1 MQGDCRIFARVLLSG
16 SLQCLL
22 EDSTMQDHFPDSSKN
37 IIYSR
42 MRNAAAQ
49 HEGAVPAVSF
59 KMRLAHVENYYE
71 LQLMRVKLS
80 HFPPGMITLIPASRW
95 LFENYHRLYLNLKAF
110 QAKGGAA
117 NFDGLPVVR
126 RGPHKGYPRVYL
138 IAREIILGSNMH
150 LNEDSVIDLL
160 NEYQSVQILTTAELS
175 MLPDALSFCLLDRI
189 IEESKRIIP
198 AIKTKVKANDLI
210 NKISPLL
217 IKNDVQALSLLKT
230 KISKKDVRNH
240 TFTSHLI
247 YRLKGLSVNRTDI
260 ADFLSGITG
269 VGKAAGPGLL
279 LEITE
284 KERLF
289 ESETESIISALIDSL
304 EEVSDIETDRYF
316 SRVSVLESMLGEDPA
331 GVYLKMDGPTR
342 ARYRRAAVKVATRC
356 HVGEREVAK
365 AVLILCGTQAG
376 NELIANARHVG
387 AYLLGNGRPYL
398 REILSGKP
406 ASRRGIREI
415 FRAASRV
422 SYFVF
427 IILLTLGLIPLLMWF
442 AGINILDLTPRH
454 IVFML
459 SMLIPSS
466 GIAVFLVNSI
476 YTRLVE
482 PRVTLAMDYEKEI
495 PDSCRTFVVMPVM
508 LTSSSG
514 ARNTV
519 AMLERHY
526 LANRK
531 NNLFFAL
538 LVDFCDSK
546 TQTQRKDEEILLA
559 AQKEIMD
566 LNRRYPAKMPLFS
579 LLYREREWNPVQQC
593 WMGWERKRGKLE
605 GFNALLVGEP
615 DSRYRIPVGDPK
627 IFPSVKYV
635 ITLDAD
641 TELPQESAAKLI
653 GVIEHPLNQPILDPI
668 QSRVMSGYVIVQS
681 EIGNRIPAP
690 SAGLFQVMMSGQA
703 GFDPYSSIVSD
714 VYQDTFNE
722 GIYAGK
728 GIYHLRAFHRL
739 LNRQIPENSVLS
751 HDLLEGS
758 LTRCAFASGIKLV
771 DKVPTC
777 IEAYLKREHRWIRG
791 DWQLLPYLRNT
802 NRINLLSKWKI
813 LDNLRRSLMHPA
825 QLILILCNIFLVPE
839 VPWIWLLFL
848 FFELAVNLLNTLIGP
863 VIAKAKHF
871 FSRIAYLILFQ
882 NLFDIT
888 VQAFYRFILM
898 PVRAYFSMDAI
909 LRTLYR
915 LFISRK
921 KLLEWQT
928 AESVEKNARHTLAG
942 YFGLMWQTYIPAVA
956 LLYGITLPTGLPV
969 KVIFAFLA
977 GIFILSPFIA
987 ALSEKQIPREIKH
1000 VSSKAQIAQ
1009 IRRLAVRIWRYFVD
1023 FSDKEHNWL
1032 CPDHMQEVPGP
1043 KAANRTSPTNIGL
1056 QLLAT
1061 QSARDLGY
1069 LGLIDFV
1076 DSCERVLGV
1085 VRKLPVWNGHLF
1097 NWYDTETLHVIEPH
1111 YVSTVDSGNFLSH
1124 LLTLKAGLKSLIK
1137 QPVFG
1142 KSMLQGFADL
1152 LQADEES
1159 QEALAELE
1167 SIKEIKKKKKVKV
1180 TAPLSEKDNM
1190 IAYLRSCEQQGLP
1203 QDEQIKVLFLCIDA
1217 LLPDLNT
1224 GKGIANFCA
1233 GMQKD
1238 RDLLASGVLQNLLK
1252 SPEELAVEGIT
1263 SSVLLINRIEKMV
1276 SDISRMVKM
1285 ADFKPLFDNRKK
1297 LFYIGYHVSMQKPDR
1312 GHYDLLASEARLSS
1326 FLAIAKGD
1334 VTKRHWLC
1342 LGRPM
1347 TLVRGTPAFVSWSG
1361 SMFEY
1366 LMPNLVMRTPP
1377 GSVMDHSCRA
1387 AVASQIKYGK
1397 KMRFPWG
1404 ISESQ
1409 YYIFDN
1415 NANYQYGPF
1424 GVGRMRL
1431 QPSLKPTKVVAPYA
1445 TLLALGTAPRKALK
1459 NVQALYA
1466 SGAGGKYGLHEALD
1480 FNRPDTVTM
1489 KSFLVVKSYMTHHLG
1504 MSLSAINNLISG
1516 NILQDRFHSE
1526 PMIRA
1531 NEVLLEERF
1540 ATPMV
1545 TIASIG
1551 YSIDVESHEL
1561 ELEEIETRICS
1572 TVNTPFP
1579 YAHIL
1584 SNGHYQLMMTSKGDG
1599 FSACDHV
1606 MINRWRPDQQS
1617 GGSGSFIYIRETGT
1631 GQLWSSAYLPV
1642 MIRPDSYRAIFSHD
1656 KIEYERKDGTISTHT
1671 EITLSPVD
1679 QLEIRKVTLANHGQ
1693 KTVNIELTSYIEPV
1707 IDEWMADVSHPAYS
1721 KLFVETSYMSDRK
1734 LLVAGRRPKNPKEKS
1749 GYIMH
1754 LIRTEASPIQPV
1766 RYETSRQDFI
1776 GRGGSLCS
1784 PDALKPGHNLM
1795 QKGGTAT
1802 DPILCLQVT
1811 VSVPPGRST
1820 VISFITGFCTSMGDV
1835 MSLCDKLTERLS
1847 VEDIFKIARTSS
1859 LLEIEYLKIRSVQL
1873 TAIQNLVGAIYYP
1886 TNVFKDA
1893 DDVIGKNRLGQNA
1906 LWRFGISGDNP
1917 LLLLRIADV
1926 KEEDT
1931 LRDVLLAYEFLRLQ
1945 KIKADL
1951 VILNEA
1957 EGGYDDRL
1965 QQMIFEQTVTVRVYE
1980 HSLSRL
1986 GIFVLRACQIS
1997 EDEKNLLL
2005 TVARIVFTPQTGIY
2019 FRKVTMPWAEE
2030 VISEVIRLPGGG
2042 RTEDAVTR
2050 DTGHLGDPVPEFFN
2064 GIGGFVQDGS
2074 EYEIRLKEGIR
2085 TPVPWINVIANE
2097 NFGFLISEIG
2107 AGYTWNGNSREG
2119 KLTTWY
2125 NDPVLTPVSEAIY
2138 VRNRATGSI
2147 ISPFA
2152 LVPGAEGSFQI
2163 RHGFG
2168 YSVFTRKD
2176 NEIGLSMTVFAARE
2190 ESVKLMI
2197 LEVKNNSDRDVD
2209 LSVSFFAEWVIGAF
2223 RELTERYIVT
2233 DFDANAEIL
2242 TARNTYTG
2250 DNPERVAFQFV
2261 SEPITAFTG
2270 DRKSFFG
2277 EQGSVRYPEGLS
2289 HAGLTGDVGAGY
2301 DPCGVIMCDIRIHTG
2316 KGKTIVFGLGQADDR
2331 EKAAE
2336 AAARFRSVTY
2346 AKSELEAVRGFWKK
2360 LPGDITIRTPD
2371 RAMDILI
2378 NGWMTYQ
2385 VITCRLRARAA
2396 FYQCG
2401 GAYGF
2406 RDQLQD
2412 VLSVMDFDS
2421 QLTRKQILLCAS
2433 RQFTAGDVQHWW
2445 HPGGV
2450 GVRTKISDDLLWLP
2464 YVTAEYIRY
2473 TGDTSVL
2480 DVQIPF
2486 LEERPLDKGQHEMV
2500 SSPASTEQTADLYTH
2515 CILAIDHACRMGP
2528 HGIPLIKGGDWNDG
2542 MNLVGQNG
2550 QGESVWLGWFLSAV
2564 LKQFIPIC
2572 RNRAEADRAD
2582 KYKLLAKE
2590 IIGNIENHAWD
2601 GQWYLRAFFDNGES
2615 IGSSQNEECRIDSIS
2630 QSWAVLSKGADKAR
2644 AVMALHSADRML
2656 VNNEEGIVLLLTPPF
2671 GRSRNQPGY
2680 ISGYNPGIRENGG
2693 QYTHAAVWLAMA
2705 FCEIGDGEEAYR
2717 LLNMLNPIQAT
2728 ADFRL
2733 VNRYEK
2739 EPYVM
2744 TADVSSGY
2752 PNSGKGGWSWY
2763 TGAAGWV
2770 YRAVLGSYL
2779 GFKREGQYI
2788 SITPC
2793 VSSVFARYQIEYRY
2807 GSALYEITVLK
2818 SSDLVAG
2825 DIRMYVDG
2833 EMRKSSRLKMT
2844 DDGIVHHVEVRF
2856 GNGQNNGN
2864 SV

>member
-1 MQGDCRIFARVLLSG
+1 
-16 SLQCLL
+16 
-22 EDSTMQDHFPDSSKN
+22 
-37 IIYSR
+37 

-49 HEGAVPAVSF
+49 HEGAAPALSI
-59 KMRLAHVENYYE
+59 KIRLAHISNYFG

-117 NFDGLPVVR
+117 SFRGLPVVR
-126 RGPHKGYPRVYL
+126 SGPNKGYPRVYL

-150 LNEDSVIDLL
+150 LNEESVIDLI

-175 MLPDALSFCLLDRI
+175 MLPDALSFCLLDKI

-198 AIKTKVKANDLI
+198 AIKNKVRANDLI
-210 NKISPLL
+210 NKIAPLL
-217 IKNDVQALSLLKT
+217 IKNDMQALSLLKT
-230 KISKKDVRNH
+230 KISKRDVRNH

-260 ADFLSGITG
+260 ASFLAELSG

-279 LEITE
+279 MEITE
-284 KERLF
+284 RERLF
-289 ESETESIISALIDSL
+289 ESETESTISALIDSL
-304 EEVSDIETDRYF
+304 EEVSDIEIDRYF
-316 SRVSVLESMLGEDPA
+316 SKVSVLEAMLGEDPA

-342 ARYRRAAVKVATRC
+342 ARYRRAAIRVAAR
-356 HVGEREVAK
+356 HKVGEREVAK
-365 AVLILCGTQAG
+365 AALMLCATQAG
-376 NELIANARHVG
+376 NEAITNATHVG
-387 AYLLGNGRPYL
+387 AYLLGDGKPYL

-406 ASRRGIREI
+406 VAHKGIRDI
-415 FRAASRV
+415 FRILRRA
-422 SYFVF
+422 SYFAF
-427 IILLTLGLIPLLMWF
+427 IFMLTIGIIPLVMWI
-442 AGINILDLTPRH
+442 AGIGILDFSPGR
-454 IVFML
+454 IIFML
-459 SMLIPSS
+459 CMLIPSS
-466 GIAVFLVNSI
+466 GISVFLVNSI
-476 YTRLVE
+476 FTRLIE
-482 PRVTLAMDYEKEI
+482 PKVTMAMDFEKEI
-495 PDSCRTFVVMPVM
+495 PDSCRTFIVMPVI
-508 LTSSSG
+508 LSNSAG
-514 ARNTV
+514 ARSTV
-519 AMLERHY
+519 ATLERHY

-538 LVDFCDSK
+538 LVDFSDSK
-546 TQTQRKDEEILLA
+546 TQVAPKDEEILLA
-559 AQKEIMD
+559 AQEEITA
-566 LNRRYPAKMPLFS
+566 LNRRYTSKMPLFS
-579 LLYREREWNPVQQC
+579 LFYREREWNPVQQC

-615 DSRYRIPVGDPK
+615 DSRYHIPVGDPTMFST
-627 IFPSVKYV
+627 IKYV

-641 TELPQESAAKLI
+641 TELPQESASKLI
-653 GVIEHPLNQPILDPI
+653 GVIEHPLNQPVLDPI
-668 QSRVMSGYVIVQS
+668 QSRVRSGYVIVQS

-703 GFDPYSSIVSD
+703 GFDPYASIVSD

-739 LNRQIPENSVLS
+739 LNRQIPENKVLS

-758 LTRCAFASGIKLV
+758 MTRCAFASGIKLV

-791 DWQLLPYLRNT
+791 DWQLLPYLKNT
-802 NRINLLSKWKI
+802 SKINLLSKWKI

-839 VPWIWLLFL
+839 APWIWLLFL

-863 VIAKAKHF
+863 VIAKMRHF
-871 FSRIAYLILFQ
+871 FVRIAYWILLQ

-898 PVRAYFSMDAI
+898 PVRAYFSLDAI
-909 LRTLYR
+909 VRTLYR
-915 LFISRK
+915 LFVSRK

-928 AESVEKNARHTLAG
+928 AESVEKNASHTLG
-942 YFGLMWQTYIPAVA
+942 SYFRLMWQNYVPAAA
-956 LLYGITLPTGLPV
+956 LIYGIMLPTGLFV
-969 KVIFAFLA
+969 KMIFAVLLS
-977 GIFILSPFIA
+977 IFVLSPIIA
-987 ALSEKQIPREIKH
+987 ALSEKQIPREIKRF
-1000 VSSKAQIAQ
+1000 SSKEQISQ
-1009 IRRLAVRIWRYFVD
+1009 IRRLAVRIWRYFID
-1023 FSDKEHNWL
+1023 YSDKEHNWL
-1032 CPDHMQEVPGP
+1032 CPDHIQEIPGP
-1043 KAANRTSPTNIGL
+1043 KTANRTSPTNIGL
-1056 QLLAT
+1056 QLLAAL
-1061 QSARDLGY
+1061 SARDLGY

-1085 VRKLPVWNGHLF
+1085 VRKMPLWNGHLY
-1097 NWYDTETLHVIEPH
+1097 NWYDTETLHVIEPL
-1111 YVSTVDSGNFLSH
+1111 YVSTVDSGNFLAH
-1124 LLTLKAGLKSLIK
+1124 LLTLKAGLKSLTK

-1152 LQADEES
+1152 LEADEDGEES
-1159 QEALAELE
+1159 LAELE
-1167 SIKEIKKKKKVKV
+1167 NIGKQKTGKIAIPGSD
-1180 TAPLSEKDNM
+1180 TDNM
-1190 IAYLRSCEQQGLP
+1190 IAYLRTCEKDGSSQT
-1203 QDEQIKVLFLCIDA
+1203 EQINVLFLCIDA

-1224 GKGIANFCA
+1224 GKGTADFCA
-1233 GMQKD
+1233 GLQKD
-1238 RDLLASGVLQNLLK
+1238 RDLLASGQLPNLLK
-1252 SPEELAVEGIT
+1252 TPAELAAEGST

-1276 SDISRMVKM
+1276 SDISRMVKA

-1297 LFYIGYHVSMQKPDR
+1297 LFHIGYHVSMQKPDR

-1334 VTKRHWLC
+1334 VPKRHWLS

-1347 TLVRGTPAFVSWSG
+1347 TLVCGTPAFVSWSG

-1366 LMPNLVMRTPP
+1366 LMPNLVMRVPP

-1387 AVASQIKYGK
+1387 AVTSQIKYGK
-1397 KMRFPWG
+1397 KMHFPWG

-1431 QPSLKPTKVVAPYA
+1431 QPSLKPTKVIAPYA
-1445 TLLALGTAPRKALK
+1445 TLLALGTSPRKALK
-1459 NVQALYA
+1459 NVEALYN

-1489 KSFLVVKSYMTHHLG
+1489 KSFLVVRSYMTHHLG
-1504 MSLSAINNLISG
+1504 MSLSAINNLING
-1516 NILQDRFHSE
+1516 NILQARFHSE

-1531 NEVLLEERF
+1531 NEILLEETF
-1540 ATPMV
+1540 ASPMV

-1551 YSIDVESHEL
+1551 YSIDVESREL

-1572 TVNTPFP
+1572 TINTPFP

-1606 MINRWRPDQQS
+1606 MINRWKPDQQN

-1631 GQLWSSAYLPV
+1631 SKLWSSTYFPV
-1642 MIRPDSYRAIFSHD
+1642 MIRPDSYKAIFSHD
-1656 KIEYERKDGTISTHT
+1656 KVEYERKDGLITTHT

-1693 KTVNIELTSYIEPV
+1693 RTVNLELTSYMEPV

-1734 LLVAGRRPKNPKEKS
+1734 LLVAGRRPKSPQEKS
-1749 GYIMH
+1749 SYIMH
-1754 LIRTEASPIQPV
+1754 LIRTDAVSVQPV
-1766 RYETSRQDFI
+1766 RFETSRQDFI
-1776 GRGGSLCS
+1776 GRSGSLSS
-1784 PDALKPGHNLM
+1784 PDALKPGYNLM

-1802 DPILCLQVT
+1802 DPILSLQVT

-1820 VISFITGFCTSMGDV
+1820 VVSFITGFCTSMSEV
-1835 MSLCDKLTERLS
+1835 MSLCDKLTARLS

-1859 LLEIEYLKIRSVQL
+1859 LLEIEYLKISSVQL

-1893 DDVIGKNRLGQNA
+1893 DDVICKNRLGQSA

-1917 LLLLRIADV
+1917 VLLLRISDV
-1926 KEEDT
+1926 KEADT

-1945 KIKADL
+1945 KIRTDL

-1957 EGGYDDRL
+1957 EGGYDDGL

-1980 HSLSRL
+1980 HRLSRL

-2005 TVARIVFTPQTGIY
+2005 TVARVIFTPQTGIY
-2019 FRKVTMPWAEE
+2019 FRKVTMPWSEE
-2030 VISEVIRLPGGG
+2030 KVSEVIRLPSGVQ
-2042 RTEDAVTR
+2042 TEEVVSR
-2050 DTGHLGDPVPEFFN
+2050 DTGHHGDPVPEFFN

-2097 NFGFLISEIG
+2097 RFGFLISEIG
-2107 AGYTWNGNSREG
+2107 AGYTWNGNSREN

-2125 NDPVLTPVSEAIY
+2125 NDPVLTPVSEAVY
-2138 VRNRATGSI
+2138 VRNRATGTI

-2152 LVPGAEGSFQI
+2152 LVPGAEGSFRI

-2168 YSVFTRKD
+2168 YSVFARRD
-2176 NEIGLSMTVFAARE
+2176 NEIGLSMTVFAAKE

-2197 LEVKNNSDRDVD
+2197 LEIENNSAQAVD
-2209 LSVSFFAEWVIGAF
+2209 LSVSFYAEWVLGTF

-2242 TARNTYTG
+2242 TARNAYSG
-2250 DNPERVAFQFV
+2250 QDLERLAFQFV

-2270 DRKSFFG
+2270 DRKSFIG
-2277 EQGSVRYPEGLS
+2277 EQGSVRYPEGLTN
-2289 HAGLTGDVGAGY
+2289 AGLTGDVGAGF
-2301 DPCGVIMCDIRIHTG
+2301 DPCGVINCDLRVNSG
-2316 KGKTIVFGLGQADDR
+2316 KARTIVFGLGQADDKG
-2331 EKAAE
+2331 KAAE
-2336 AAARFRSVTY
+2336 MAARFRAVSY
-2346 AKSELEAVRGFWKK
+2346 AKSELEAVRCFWKK

-2412 VLSVMDFDS
+2412 VLAVMDFDS

-2450 GVRTKISDDLLWLP
+2450 GVRTRISDDLLWLP

-2473 TGDTSVL
+2473 TGDAAIL
-2480 DVQIPF
+2480 DEQVHF
-2486 LEERPLDKGQHEMV
+2486 LEEKPLEKNQHEVV
-2500 SSPASTEQTADLYTH
+2500 SNPMATEQTADLYTH

-2542 MNLVGQNG
+2542 MNLVGQKE
-2550 QGESVWLGWFLSAV
+2550 QGESVWLGWFLSTV

-2572 RNRAEADRAD
+2572 KARAD
-2582 KYKLLAKE
+2582 VERSEKYKRIIKE
-2590 IIGNIENHAWD
+2590 IIGNIESHAWD

-2630 QSWAVLSKGADKAR
+2630 QSWAVLSKGADKMR
-2644 AVMALHSADRML
+2644 ANMALRSADRML

-2671 GRSRNQPGY
+2671 GRSKNQPGY

-2744 TADVSSGY
+2744 TADVSAGY

-2770 YRAVLGSYL
+2770 YRAVIGNFL
-2779 GFKREGQYI
+2779 GFKREGQYL

-2793 VSSVFARYQIEYRY
+2793 VSSAFGRYQIEYRY
-2807 GSALYEITVLK
+2807 GSALYEITVLR
-2818 SSDLVAG
+2818 SPDLVSG
-2825 DIRMYVDG
+2825 VISMYLDG
-2833 EMRKSSRLKMT
+2833 EMKKSNRLKMI
-2844 DDGIVHHVEVRF
+2844 DDGTVHHVEVRF
-2856 GNGQNNGN
+2856 GNRQINGN
-2864 SV
+2864 SI